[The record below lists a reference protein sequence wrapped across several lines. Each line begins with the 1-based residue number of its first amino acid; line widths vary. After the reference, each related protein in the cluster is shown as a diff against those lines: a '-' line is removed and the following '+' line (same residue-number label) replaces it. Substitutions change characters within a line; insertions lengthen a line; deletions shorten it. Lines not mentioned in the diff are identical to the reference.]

1 MGSSEAECVHLGS
14 VGEVTKEQ
22 LIQKSKGTCQSCAAT
37 GPNLWAC
44 LQDGCT
50 YVGCGESFTDHST
63 LHAQTSK
70 HSLTVNLT
78 TLRVWCYVCER
89 EVFLDKQ
96 AAVAAGDT
104 APCKPP
110 PAAAQ
115 SMPDGGIR
123 GASPIKTIPGT
134 SGEEGESEVDDD
146 DLRPRGLTGLKNIGN
161 TCYMN
166 AALQALS
173 NCPPLTQFF
182 LECGGLVRTDKKPAL
197 CKSYHKLVSDIW
209 NKKRH
214 GYLVPTT
221 LAHGI
226 KLINPMFRGYAQQD
240 AQEFLR
246 CLMDQLHEEL
256 KEAEPDDAP
265 APGPAMEQLAPC
277 EQHRTHSDDE
287 LVSCDSGISSECR
300 ERANLVEDQEMEM
313 LMQDET
319 ASSSMASSA
328 AAAQENQ
335 HLPPTTRHR
344 DRKRRLRRSS
354 SADSESAEG
363 TEGEAGC
370 EMGGGGGASDSLGCG
385 GRTSPPAQ
393 RSSPVPPRH
402 SDPESEHGAYTP
414 SRPSSP
420 APGDRVYTKLSS
432 SPPRA
437 SPVRAPPGLS
447 HGKGSAFMSKKRQQP
462 KFRSVISDIFD
473 GSILS
478 SVQCLTCDRAVD
490 GGARLRAAQ
499 VSATVETFQ
508 DISLPIPGKED
519 LAKLHSAAHQ
529 GAAVKVGG
537 ACSDAY
543 SSQSWLTF
551 LMDYIRRFVVSCVP
565 SWFWGPV
572 VTLQDCLAAF
582 FAADELKGDNMYS
595 CERCKKLRNGIKYCK
610 VLKLPEILCVHLKRF
625 RHELMYSTKIGSHV
639 AFPTEGLEMR
649 PFLAKESQSQVTT
662 YDLLSVICH
671 HGTAG
676 SGHYVA
682 YCQNVINGQWYEFDD
697 QCVTEVHE
705 TVVQNAEAYVLFY
718 RKSNE
723 EAMRERQKVMS
734 LAGLKEPSLLEFYIS
749 RQWLNRLNTFA
760 EPGPITNQD
769 FLCSHGGVPPHKS
782 SYIDDLVVIL
792 PQNVWDY
799 LYNRYGGGP
808 AVNHLYVC
816 SVCQVEIDRLERRRK
831 TEMDT
836 FIRKNKA
843 FQADEHPGVIYC
855 ISMEWF
861 REWEGF
867 VKGKDSEAP
876 GPIDNSKIAVNK
888 GGHIAAKA
896 GADYGQI
903 SRETWNY
910 LVSLYGGGP
919 EITLGQGSSQG
930 SSGQGLAA
938 QAQPTAQAMAQA
950 VPVQTSTQV
959 PVQLPPQGLPHVPPP
974 PPSSQVSEVVVRPA
988 LVSVAAGG
996 AGGVGG
1002 AAEGA
1007 AGAAAGAAV
1016 GAAGGEDG
1024 EDTSAME
1031 TKMEVESDVA

>member
-1 MGSSEAECVHLGS
+1 MGSSEGECVHLGS

-96 AAVAAGDT
+96 AAVAAGGT
-104 APCKPP
+104 APCKPS

-115 SMPDGGIR
+115 PMPDGGIR

-256 KEAEPDDAP
+256 KETEPDDAP

-287 LVSCDSGISSECR
+287 LVSCDSGISSEVRGGRPPRSGCR

-319 ASSSMASSA
+319 ASSSMASS

-370 EMGGGGGASDSLGCG
+370 EGGGGGGASDSLGCG

-402 SDPESEHGAYTP
+402 SG
-414 SRPSSP
+414 SS
-420 APGDRVYTKLSS
+420 
-432 SPPRA
+432 
-437 SPVRAPPGLS
+437 
-447 HGKGSAFMSKKRQQP
+447 FMSKKRQQP

-478 SVQCLTCDRAVD
+478 SVQCLTCDR
-490 GGARLRAAQ
+490 

-938 QAQPTAQAMAQA
+938 QAQATAQA

-959 PVQLPPQGLPHVPPP
+959 PVQLPPHVPPP

-1002 AAEGA
+1002 AAAEGG
-1007 AGAAAGAAV
+1007 AGAAAGT
-1016 GAAGGEDG
+1016 AGSEDS
-1024 EDTSAME
+1024 EDTSTLE
-1031 TKMEVESDVA
+1031 TKMEVELDVA